1 MTSDS
6 RCRLVYLS
14 YFKPYLSYSG
24 QIDYKNIDSTNR
36 LLFKKVLFLASPPN
50 HSNLVFCPSSTSL
63 FVRLP
68 PFFPPLHLS
77 LSVDSSAVSTCTSGQ
92 RPSRFVSLI
101 SYSATE
107 CEILHSVHLFHSPP
121 FFPVH
126 ILVTTDRST
135 HLNDACDEWTQEMYG
150 LLLLCP
156 NRGGGRRT
164 SRDPNSKD
172 FATIALASIPGGV
185 HRFYKSYN
193 YFSCDREIKFFP
205 TNIAAFTNYRFMP
218 LHFKKDMVQSKVVT
232 IDQNV
237 EYFYHTPWNNSVSA
251 SIL

>member
-68 PFFPPLHLS
+68 PFFPFSPSIAFSWFLGCLHLH
-77 LSVDSSAVSTCTSGQ
+77 VWPTSK
-92 RPSRFVSLI
+92 PLCLDKTELI

-107 CEILHSVHLFHSPP
+107 CEILHSVRLSHSSP

-126 ILVTTDRST
+126 IPVTTDRST

-156 NRGGGRRT
+156 NRVWGGGI
-164 SRDPNSKD
+164 PWSK
-172 FATIALASIPGGV
+172 
-185 HRFYKSYN
+185 
-193 YFSCDREIKFFP
+193 
-205 TNIAAFTNYRFMP
+205 
-218 LHFKKDMVQSKVVT
+218 
-232 IDQNV
+232 
-237 EYFYHTPWNNSVSA
+237 
-251 SIL
+251 